1 MVKSMTGFG
10 RSEENFDNRCYVVE
24 IKSVNHRFGEVYV
37 KLPKEYSLL
46 EENVRK
52 LVLKKVSRGRIDVY
66 ITIENFGENDKIVE
80 VNTPLMTSYLKAIQE
95 IAQNLKL
102 DLNID
107 LIQFAK
113 LPDMLVIKDI
123 ADAELVWS
131 ELETVVQKA
140 IEQLIAMRDTEG
152 KKLANDIKIRGER
165 IGETLKKIE
174 ERSPEVVEEYRNR
187 LQEKIRQILPDIQI
201 DENRLITEVAIFA
214 ERSSINEEIVRLESH
229 LEQLMQ
235 ILTQEGPIGRKL
247 DFLLQEMNREINTIG
262 SKANDLA
269 ISKMVVEIKSE
280 LEKIREQIQNI
291 E

>member
-1 MVKSMTGFG
+1 
-10 RSEENFDNRCYVVE
+10 
-24 IKSVNHRFGEVYV
+24 
-37 KLPKEYSLL
+37 
-46 EENVRK
+46 
-52 LVLKKVSRGRIDVY
+52 
-66 ITIENFGENDKIVE
+66 
-80 VNTPLMTSYLKAIQE
+80 
-95 IAQNLKL
+95 
-102 DLNID
+102 
-107 LIQFAK
+107 
-113 LPDMLVIKDI
+113 
-123 ADAELVWS
+123 
-131 ELETVVQKA
+131 
-140 IEQLIAMRDTEG
+140 MRDTEG

>member
-113 LPDMLVIKDI
+113 LPDMLVIKDV

>member
-1 MVKSMTGFG
+1 MTGFG

-113 LPDMLVIKDI
+113 LPDMLVIKDV

>member
-95 IAQNLKL
+95 ISQNLKL

-113 LPDMLVIKDI
+113 LPDMLVIKDV

-165 IGETLKKIE
+165 IGKTLKKIE
-174 ERSPEVVEEYRNR
+174 ERSPEVVKEYRNR